1 MILFENYYKDNPIKI
16 NINSYLDKIDKAIGK
31 ENIIEELKEEKKEN
45 GESLIPLSSE
55 VNDIS

>member
-1 MILFENYYKDNPIKI
+1 MILFENYYKDNTIKI

-31 ENIIEELKEEKKEN
+31 ENIIVELKEEKKEN

>member
-31 ENIIEELKEEKKEN
+31 ENIIVELKEEKKEN